1 MTVLVAAYEK
11 LVKKYAILSPEPCV
25 NYCVTFFS
33 EATIRF
39 LKAKLRVMQEELENT
54 VSESRDKVSNEKT
67 LSSVVKHLFKANNTK
82 IRGGFKTLS
91 NLYGGAFLQK

>member
-1 MTVLVAAYEK
+1 MAGYEK
-11 LVKKYAILSPEPCV
+11 LVKKYAILYPELCV
-25 NYCVTFFS
+25 NYWVTFFS

>member
-1 MTVLVAAYEK
+1 MAGNEK
-11 LVKKYAILSPEPCV
+11 LVKKYAILYLELCV
-25 NYCVTFFS
+25 NYWVTFLS

-67 LSSVVKHLFKANNTK
+67 KLSVKHLFKVNITK

-91 NLYGGAFLQK
+91 NLYGGAFLQR